1 MGRPVRGLEMDAT
14 QREEL
19 ESLVRDSATSQ
30 RKGQRARILLA
41 CADGVSQQEVARQVG
56 VRRRIVTKWCG
67 RFRQLGLAGLTDAT
81 GRGRRPSRRKMIL
94 TTKPF
99 VHINNH
105 MLNLDHQSPVPLRA
119 QVESLLRELVRQPEY
134 QIGALIPDEVTL
146 AAKLGVSRGTI
157 RAGISKLVFENILE
171 RKAGV
176 GTRISTRNLESGIRA
191 WRSFTHEMAAKGI
204 KVENFQQTFA
214 NVEASPEAAEALQVP
229 CGTKLWRLSRVR
241 GWSAKP
247 VLQSTSWFHP
257 RLRLKGNEEF
267 NRPLYE
273 VIETA
278 TDVRPHHAKEEFLAI
293 SANATLAKLLKI
305 NKDAPLLLRRHT
317 VFDAGSRA
325 FEYAEVHYVSSR
337 FTLTLDMRRDKT

>member
-1 MGRPVRGLEMDAT
+1 MRLN
-14 QREEL
+14 
-19 ESLVRDSATSQ
+19 
-30 RKGQRARILLA
+30 ARNW
-41 CADGVSQQEVARQVG
+41 SR
-56 VRRRIVTKWCG
+56 WCG
-67 RFRQLGLAGLTDAT
+67 RFRQLGLAGLADAT
-81 GRGRRPSRRKMIL
+81 GRGRKPSRGKMVL
-94 TTKPF
+94 TPRQF

-105 MLNLDHQSPVPLRA
+105 MLSLDHQSPVPLRA

-134 QIGALIPDEVTL
+134 QKGALVPDEVAL
-146 AAKLGVSRGTI
+146 AAQLGVSRGTV
-157 RAGISKLVFENILE
+157 RAGISRLVFENILE

-176 GTRISTRNLESGIRA
+176 GTRISSRNLESGICA

-204 KVENFQQTFA
+204 KVENFQQTFT
-214 NVEASPEAAEALQVP
+214 NVEASPEAAEALQVTL
-229 CGTKLWRLSRVR
+229 GTKLWRLSRVR
-241 GWSAKP
+241 GWNAQP

-293 SANATLAKLLKI
+293 SANTTLAKALEI
-305 NKDAPLLLRRHT
+305 NKGAPLLLRRHT

-325 FEYAEVHYVSSR
+325 FEYAEIHYVSSR
-337 FTLTLDMRRDKT
+337 FTLTLDLRRDKMRTYAGMTS